1 MIPMVSEPEEIVAAR
16 ALLNREIEVAKRR
29 GSGGPTR
36 VHFGIMIEVPSLLF
50 ALDAALPLVDFVS
63 VGSNDL
69 MQYFFASDRAN
80 PKVSGRFDVLAP
92 SFLRALSSITAA
104 CKRLGV
110 PVALCGEIGGR
121 PLEAMALI
129 GAGFRTLS
137 MAPASIGPVKTMVL
151 GLHARR
157 TETAVA
163 ELVAKGGR
171 SIRDGLAAFA
181 ASEGVAI

>member
-1 MIPMVSEPEEIVAAR
+1 
-16 ALLNREIEVAKRR
+16 
-29 GSGGPTR
+29 
-36 VHFGIMIEVPSLLF
+36 MIEVPSLLF
-50 ALDAALPLVDFVS
+50 DLDTVLPLVDFAS

-69 MQYFFASDRAN
+69 MQYFFASDRGN

-92 SFLRALSSITAA
+92 SFLRALKSITEAG
-104 CKRLGV
+104 KRLGV

-151 GLHARR
+151 GLHAAR
-157 TETAVA
+157 TETAVT
-163 ELVAKGGR
+163 ELIVKGGS

-181 ASEGVAI
+181 ASEGIEI